1 MRRMAWADL
10 TTEIAGIALGII
22 ALVVA
27 TGLALSPAAEA
38 APSVTPLGMSDSYGL
53 KISALDTDRPTLL
66 KGLMAPDP
74 RSDAAFRER
83 LSAQFKGTIKEA
95 SLTDALTKQG
105 FKVSANADEAYFSE
119 SIYPCL
125 YLWRITWDE
134 DAEHNIHRLSGRTRS
149 SCA

>member
-1 MRRMAWADL
+1 MKRMAFEQSVGFLMSTAFV
-10 TTEIAGIALGII
+10 AVAMIAL
-22 ALVVA
+22 
-27 TGLALSPAAEA
+27 TSLSVPHCAQA
-38 APSVTPLGMSDSYGL
+38 APSVTPLGMTDSYGVRL
-53 KISALDTDRPTLL
+53 SAMDSDRPSLL

-83 LSAQFKGTIKEA
+83 LSAQFKGPVKEA
-95 SLTDALTKQG
+95 SLTEFLVKQG

-134 DAEHNIHRLSGRTRS
+134 DADHNIHRLSGRTRS